1 MVGTFQ
7 QEAAC
12 DTNPLPSITWGP
24 HDSQNGQN
32 CANFAHSPVTLF
44 WAGLSCWAESWILI
58 VRVERTLGTLSPS
71 FSFSP
76 QGLKPQEL
84 GCYKGCGS
92 RPLPPAAYPVLETL
106 CCVCSFTACC
116 GWPIPEW
123 VERTQE
129 RNGSFS
135 TCAKAESRGTE
146 VAGWAAAHT
155 VSALLGLLQHQVW
168 SQMPPLL
175 AVKLLVHDPKFPP
188 LTRVLR
194 CSYGWRR
201 WEPWLEG
208 WEERQEGGRTV
219 LISFCP

>member
-1 MVGTFQ
+1 M
-7 QEAAC
+7 
-12 DTNPLPSITWGP
+12 
-24 HDSQNGQN
+24 
-32 CANFAHSPVTLF
+32 
-44 WAGLSCWAESWILI
+44 
-58 VRVERTLGTLSPS
+58 RVERTLGTLSPN

-84 GCYKGCGS
+84 GCYKVCGS
-92 RPLPPAAYPVLETL
+92 RPLPQAAYPVLETL

-155 VSALLGLLQHQVW
+155 VSALLGLLQCQV
-168 SQMPPLL
+168 
-175 AVKLLVHDPKFPP
+175 
-188 LTRVLR
+188 
-194 CSYGWRR
+194 
-201 WEPWLEG
+201 
-208 WEERQEGGRTV
+208 
-219 LISFCP
+219 